1 MSYDNNTSVFLKIN
15 TTTKSYLYKM
25 DNLNTLV
32 TNKEIE
38 FAIFTIPE
46 KRSL

>member
-1 MSYDNNTSVFLKIN
+1 MKIIPLFFKKETQLPN
-15 TTTKSYLYKM
+15 HTQYKM

-38 FAIFTIPE
+38 FAIVTIPE
-46 KRSL
+46 KRNL